1 MGILKSF
8 SDEQRVEDV
17 EGRPRSGQGADAA
30 VVARLGEQR
39 VEVTEEDVGDQLKS
53 WESGLMLMDIV
64 QDKRIR
70 RKTDRVILTILVWIY
85 FLQVRNSSEYLTP
98 R

>member
-1 MGILKSF
+1 M
-8 SDEQRVEDV
+8 
-17 EGRPRSGQGADAA
+17 
-30 VVARLGEQR
+30 VARLGEQR